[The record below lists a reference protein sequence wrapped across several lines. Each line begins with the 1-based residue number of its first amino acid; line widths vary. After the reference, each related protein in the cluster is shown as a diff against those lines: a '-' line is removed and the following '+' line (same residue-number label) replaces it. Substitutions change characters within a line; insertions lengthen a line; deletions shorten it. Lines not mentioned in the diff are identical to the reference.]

1 MTTGLRTMLLAA
13 VALMITN
20 AANADII
27 DPLHGACTGCT
38 SNGTNLSMNGTG
50 TFGWNSAPPGL
61 TGSLYIDVLIPND
74 TNLATF
80 VMPGLTGFASG
91 TPSLFSTTAWTSGDL
106 TAYLGPPFSAG
117 TPPNPLSSFLTAT
130 NTVDAAATGYF
141 DFVLGDIPVTTGL
154 LGPGSIPNDLFMLG
168 GNLPNGSVIT
178 AFMVTLAAEAFLVTT
193 TAQSESLLVNQPL
206 TTVPIPGASWLFG
219 TGLVGLMTLRRR
231 KKTA

>member
-20 AANADII
+20 AANADT
-27 DPLHGACTGCT
+27 LHGACTGCT

-61 TGSLYIDVLIPND
+61 TGSLFIDVLIPND
-74 TNLATF
+74 TNLGTF
-80 VMPGLTGFASG
+80 VMPGLTGFATG
-91 TPSLFSTTAWTSGDL
+91 TPSLFSPTAWTVGDL
-106 TAYLGPPFSAG
+106 TAYLGPPYTGAS
-117 TPPNPLSSFLTAT
+117 PPNPLSSFLTAT
-130 NTVDAAATGYF
+130 NTVDATATGYF

-154 LGPGSIPNDLFMLG
+154 LGPGSIPNDLFTLG

-178 AFMVTLAAEAFLVTT
+178 AFMVTMNGEAFSVTT

-219 TGLVGLMTLRRR
+219 TGFVGLMTLRRR

>member
-20 AANADII
+20 AANAII

-50 TFGWNSAPPGL
+50 TFGWLSSPPGL
-61 TGSLYIDVLIPND
+61 TGSLSIHVLIPND
-74 TNLATF
+74 TNLLTF
-80 VMPGLTGFASG
+80 VMPPITGFASG
-91 TPSLFSTTAWTSGDL
+91 TAALFSTTAWTSGDL
-106 TAYLGPPFSAG
+106 TTYLGPPFASGA
-117 TPPNPLSSFLTAT
+117 PPNPISSFLSAT
-130 NTVDAAATGYF
+130 NTVDPAATGYF

-154 LGPGSIPNDLFMLG
+154 LGPGSIPNDLFTLG

-178 AFMVTLAAEAFLVTT
+178 AFMVTLNGEAFSVTT

-219 TGLVGLMTLRRR
+219 TGLVGLMTLRRL

>member
-1 MTTGLRTMLLAA
+1 MLLAA

-61 TGSLYIDVLIPND
+61 TGLLFIHVLIPND
-74 TNLATF
+74 TNLGTF

-154 LGPGSIPNDLFMLG
+154 LGPGSIPNDLFTLG
-168 GNLPNGSVIT
+168 GNLPNGSIIT
-178 AFMVTLAAEAFLVTT
+178 AFMVTCLEACATTT
-193 TAQSESLLVNQPL
+193 TAQSESLLVNQQLNAVPL
-206 TTVPIPGASWLFG
+206 PGASWLLG

>member
-1 MTTGLRTMLLAA
+1 MLLAA

-27 DPLHGACTGCT
+27 DPLLGACTGCT

-61 TGSLYIDVLIPND
+61 TGSLFIHVLIPND
-74 TNLATF
+74 TNLGTF

-91 TPSLFSTTAWTSGDL
+91 TPSLFSTTAWTNGDL

-154 LGPGSIPNDLFMLG
+154 LGPGSIPNDLFTLG
-168 GNLPNGSVIT
+168 GNLPNGSIIT
-178 AFMVTLAAEAFLVTT
+178 AFMVTCLEACATTT
-193 TAQSESLLVNQPL
+193 TAQSESLLVNQQLNAVPL
-206 TTVPIPGASWLFG
+206 PGASWLLG

>member
-20 AANADII
+20 AANADT
-27 DPLHGACTGCT
+27 LHGACTGCT

-61 TGSLYIDVLIPND
+61 TGSLFIDVLIPND
-74 TNLATF
+74 TNLGTF
-80 VMPGLTGFASG
+80 VMPGLTGFATG

-106 TAYLGPPFSAG
+106 TAYLGPPFSGG
-117 TPPNPLSSFLTAT
+117 TPPNPLSSFLFAT

-154 LGPGSIPNDLFMLG
+154 LGPGSIPNDLFTLG

-178 AFMVTLAAEAFLVTT
+178 AFMVFATEAFEVTP

-219 TGLVGLMTLRRR
+219 TGFVGLMTLRRR